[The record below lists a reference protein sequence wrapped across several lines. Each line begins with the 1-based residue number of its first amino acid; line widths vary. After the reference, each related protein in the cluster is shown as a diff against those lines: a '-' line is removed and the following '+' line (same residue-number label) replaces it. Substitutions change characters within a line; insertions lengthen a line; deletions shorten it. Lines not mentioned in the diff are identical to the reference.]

1 MQNPMVICDGLGDIN
16 PGDRVRLKDNPSREG
31 TLSSHPHIGDG
42 RRRKRVVDFPGG
54 PEAVPESQLEK
65 VTQEVPDAYLYMS
78 RGQYGPAKE
87 LRGAITYC
95 RLSGKLANL
104 IYSLNTTNTQFH
116 PFQFKPVLQF
126 LDSPS
131 RGLIIA
137 DEVGLGKTI
146 EAGLIWTELRAR
158 QDARRL
164 LVVCPA
170 ILRQK
175 WVDELR
181 NRFGTKAEIVNAGDA
196 LQRLQSLK
204 DNPYEEF
211 ALVASL
217 QGLRAPNG
225 WNSDERPTQTA
236 AAQLARFLDDAAE
249 SDPLFDLV
257 IVDEAHYLRN
267 AATQSNRFVRLLRPV
282 TDGLVLMSATP
293 IQTSSLDLFNLL
305 HLLDEDA
312 FPNEWAYKWSLESN
326 APIVHLRDRIMR
338 GVVPHD
344 EFVIAICDACINELK
359 TRVEWIK
366 DPQFE
371 TNICVPK
378 QNI

>member
-1 MQNPMVICDGLGDIN
+1 MQNSSVDCDGLGGIN

-31 TLSSHPHIGDG
+31 TLSSHPPIGEG

-54 PEAVPESQLEK
+54 PEGVPESQLER
-65 VTQEVPDAYLYMS
+65 VSQEVPDAYLYMS

-116 PFQFKPVLQF
+116 PFQFKPVLQY

-181 NRFGTKAEIVNAGDA
+181 NRFGTKAEIVNAADV

-204 DNPYEEF
+204 DDPYEEF

-217 QGLRAPNG
+217 QGLRAPPG
-225 WNSDERPTQTA
+225 WNDDEGPAGSA
-236 AAQLARFLDDAAE
+236 AAQLARFLDEAAE

-267 AATQSNRFVRLLRPV
+267 QIALYACSAQLL
-282 TDGLVLMSATP
+282 MAW
-293 IQTSSLDLFNLL
+293 F
-305 HLLDEDA
+305 
-312 FPNEWAYKWSLESN
+312 
-326 APIVHLRDRIMR
+326 
-338 GVVPHD
+338 
-344 EFVIAICDACINELK
+344 
-359 TRVEWIK
+359 
-366 DPQFE
+366 
-371 TNICVPK
+371 
-378 QNI
+378 